1 MSNDQN
7 NIQKQRKNE
16 KWVKVQNTQSINR
29 FKHNIASLYRKWKT
43 LDKLETLI
51 EQKKGKNFF
60 FLKTSFPHDIS
71 LSLNLSLEST
81 TRWVNVPGLA
91 SLIMCRY
98 TGNSW

>member
-60 FLKTSFPHDIS
+60 FLNPLGMRCPS
-71 LSLNLSLEST
+71 L
-81 TRWVNVPGLA
+81 LA
-91 SLIMCRY
+91 VHPPTALVAGVLVSSRE
-98 TGNSW
+98 